1 MSKKNQIILVTGG
14 AGYIGSVLVRE
25 LLKEGYSVRVFDTL
39 YFGKKAL
46 SEIESEIELIQ
57 GDVRD
62 FPVEALKEVSAV
74 IHLGSLSNDPTAEFD
89 PKSNHEIN
97 CEGTVRVAEA
107 CKKAG
112 VRRMTLASSAA
123 VYGFHV
129 DGIADEA
136 FRTNP
141 QSEYAKSKLEAEKE
155 LLKLASGSFCPVILR
170 QATVFGLSERMRWD
184 LVVNTMTKDAFSK
197 NKISVFCEG
206 ENWRPLVSAHD
217 IARAHIKCVEAPETR
232 VSGEAFNLVYE
243 NLMIL
248 ELAGLM
254 KGYLDKKQ
262 KIDVEML
269 TGQKESRSYRIS
281 GEKLKK
287 VLGFEPKIG
296 IGDAVNEIYGA
307 LQQGRF
313 TDFSNPIYYNIE
325 WMKLL
330 AEKKTPHPF
339 NSPALLASM
348 RRGPADRPLH
358 EMERGVQR
366 TR

>member
-1 MSKKNQIILVTGG
+1 MNKKEQTILVTGG

-25 LLKEGYSVRVFDTL
+25 LLKEGYGVRIFDTL

-46 SEIESEIELIQ
+46 SEIENKIELIQ
-57 GDVRD
+57 GDVRE
-62 FPVEALKEVSAV
+62 FPVEALKDVSAV

-89 PKSNHEIN
+89 PRANHEIN

-123 VYGFHV
+123 VYGFHI

-155 LLKLASGSFCPVILR
+155 LLKLANGSFCPVILR
-170 QATVFGLSERMRWD
+170 QATVYGLSERMRWD
-184 LVVNTMTKDAFSK
+184 LVVNTMTKDAFSIK
-197 NKISVFCEG
+197 KISVFCEG
-206 ENWRPLVSAHD
+206 ENWRPLVSAVD
-217 IARAHIKCVEAPETR
+217 VARAHIRCIEAPDSK
-232 VSGEAFNLVYE
+232 VSGQIFNIVYD

-262 KIDVEML
+262 KIEVEVL

-281 GEKLKK
+281 GEKIRK
-287 VLGFEPKIG
+287 VLSFEPKIG
-296 IGDAVNEIYGA
+296 IGDAVNEIYSA

-330 AEKKTPHPF
+330 AQKDEVR
-339 NSPALLASM
+339 S
-348 RRGPADRPLH
+348 
-358 EMERGVQR
+358 
-366 TR
+366 